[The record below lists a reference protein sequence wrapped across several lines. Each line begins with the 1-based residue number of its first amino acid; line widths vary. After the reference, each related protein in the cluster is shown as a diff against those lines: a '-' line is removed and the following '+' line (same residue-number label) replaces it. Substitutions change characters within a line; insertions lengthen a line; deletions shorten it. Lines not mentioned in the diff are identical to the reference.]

1 MAQFHSINTS
11 LVRLLLL
18 LQGCYY
24 SVWTASSLR
33 LIIFPATFPF
43 PPSLYLRLVVKAQH
57 RIVILTEQSR
67 HIVISSRPPPPP
79 PSSSLPRESQHF
91 FIVLC
96 PAFYRENEEGD
107 GNDMILYIISPPE
120 G

>member
-1 MAQFHSINTS
+1 MPQFHSINTS

>member
-1 MAQFHSINTS
+1 MLLFCLDRFFLAPYHIPCHFSI
-11 LVRLLLL
+11 
-18 LQGCYY
+18 
-24 SVWTASSLR
+24 
-33 LIIFPATFPF
+33 
-43 PPSLYLRLVVKAQH
+43 PSLYLRLVVKAQH

-67 HIVISSRPPPPP
+67 HIVISSRRPPPPP
-79 PSSSLPRESQHF
+79 PPSSLPRESQHF

>member
-1 MAQFHSINTS
+1 M
-11 LVRLLLL
+11 LLFCLDRFFL
-18 LQGCYY
+18 APYH
-24 SVWTASSLR
+24 
-33 LIIFPATFPF
+33 I
-43 PPSLYLRLVVKAQH
+43 PSLYLRLVVKAQH

>member
-1 MAQFHSINTS
+1 MLLFCLDRFFLAPYHIPCHFSI
-11 LVRLLLL
+11 
-18 LQGCYY
+18 
-24 SVWTASSLR
+24 
-33 LIIFPATFPF
+33 
-43 PPSLYLRLVVKAQH
+43 PSLYLRLVVKAQH